1 MKMKELNKRGFTLV
15 ELLVVIVILGVIMSI
30 AIPSITSSIERSK
43 DKQKEQIIKLIVSAG
58 ELYVDKHKNTV
69 QQGKSIT
76 LDDLIE
82 DGLITKEE
90 MKDPFNEK
98 RTLCGHLSYNETE
111 GVLWQP
117 DENSEACSCSGSGT
131 CCTVIN
137 ENDIKVC
144 VRLK

>member
-1 MKMKELNKRGFTLV
+1 MKELNKRGFTLV

-43 DKQKEQIIKLIVSAG
+43 DKQKTQIIKLIVSAG

-69 QQGKSIT
+69 TPPIT
-76 LDDLIE
+76 LNQLIE

>member
-1 MKMKELNKRGFTLV
+1 MKRLNKKGFTLV

-43 DKQKEQIIKLIVSAG
+43 DKQKTQIIKLIESAG

-98 RTLCGHLSYNETE
+98 RTLCGYLGYDGKKVSWNDT
-111 GVLWQP
+111 
-117 DENSEACSCSGSGT
+117 SGSNQY
-131 CCTVIN
+131 CLSI
-137 ENDIKVC
+137 E
-144 VRLK
+144 

>member
-1 MKMKELNKRGFTLV
+1 MKRLNKKGFTLV

-43 DKQKEQIIKLIVSAG
+43 DKQKTQIINLIVSAG
-58 ELYVDKHKNTV
+58 ELYVDKHKNTLTTP
-69 QQGKSIT
+69 IT
-76 LDDLIE
+76 LNQLIK

-98 RTLCGHLSYNETE
+98 RTLCGHLSYNEKDGVQWQSDE
-111 GVLWQP
+111 GS
-117 DENSEACSCSGSGT
+117 DTCSCRTSDT
-131 CCTVIN
+131 CCTSSN
-137 ENDIKVC
+137 ENDIEAC